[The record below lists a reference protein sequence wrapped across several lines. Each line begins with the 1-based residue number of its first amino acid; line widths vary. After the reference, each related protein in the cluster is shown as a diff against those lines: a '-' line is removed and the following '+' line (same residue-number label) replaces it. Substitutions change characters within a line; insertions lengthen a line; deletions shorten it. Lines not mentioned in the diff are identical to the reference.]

1 MASEVPPKTKPK
13 LTGRDFYNSLG
24 SPKTAV
30 APMVEQSELAWRLL
44 SRRHSPPNT
53 LCYTPMFHSRLF
65 ATTPIYRSQSF
76 YPPLDGS
83 KPDRPLFV
91 QFCSNTPE
99 DLFSAAQHVA
109 PHCDGVDLNLGC
121 PQGIARKGKYG
132 AFLQE
137 DWGLIRSLVSKLHK
151 DLEVPVTA
159 KIRILETRERSLE
172 YARMVVDAGAQ
183 VLTVHGRTR
192 DQKGHNTGM
201 ADWGVIRYIR
211 DNLPKEVVLFANGNI
226 LWHEDVQRCL
236 DATGADGV
244 MSAEGNL
251 YNPAIF
257 QSDEDWE
264 KRFPRMDILGR
275 EYLDIVRKEVLPGLE
290 ERGRKLL
297 LQDPS
302 ITAIKPHLFK
312 LWHALLPK
320 YTDVRALLAKSSA
333 RASEGGDVLEPY
345 ETCLMEVQKIIKA
358 ELNQNPELTD
368 ENGRWVGPDTPFEE
382 GAKGVMIEVDGVKFN
397 RLVPWYRCQPYYRP
411 LPEEAIKKGALN
423 VRKSAQCQ
431 GISEKKKQKLDT
443 GTGAQLVTERLQQA
457 IKDER
462 DIAKGVEVPGTS
474 TGMESDVRAS

>member
-1 MASEVPPKTKPK
+1 MTSGAPPKPKPK

-24 SPKTAV
+24 SPKTIV

-44 SRRHSPPNT
+44 SRRHSPSST
-53 LCYTPMFHSRLF
+53 LCYTPMLHSRLF
-65 ATTPIYRSQSF
+65 ATAPAYRSQSF

-83 KPDRPLFV
+83 ESDRPLFV

-99 DLFSAAQHVA
+99 DLFSAARHVA

-172 YARMVVDAGAQ
+172 YARMVIDAGAQ

-257 QSDEDWE
+257 QADKDWE
-264 KRFPRMDILGR
+264 KRFPRMDIVGR
-275 EYLDIVRKEVLPGLE
+275 EYLDIVRKEVLPGLGE
-290 ERGRKLL
+290 KGQKLL
-297 LQDPS
+297 LQDSS

-320 YTDVRALLAKSSA
+320 HTDVRAMLAKSSA
-333 RASEGGDVLEPY
+333 RTSESGDVLEAY
-345 ETCLMEVQKIIKA
+345 EACLMEVEKIIKN
-358 ELNQNPELTD
+358 ELSQNPEPVD

-382 GAKGVMIEVDGVKFN
+382 GVEGIMVEIDGVKFN

-411 LPEEAIKKGALN
+411 LPEEAIKKGALK
-423 VRKSAQCQ
+423 VRKGAHNQEIC
-431 GISEKKKQKLDT
+431 ERKKQKLDT
-443 GTGAQLVTERLQQA
+443 AAGTQLATEKL
-457 IKDER
+457 E
-462 DIAKGVEVPGTS
+462 
-474 TGMESDVRAS
+474 

>member
-1 MASEVPPKTKPK
+1 M
-13 LTGRDFYNSLG
+13 
-24 SPKTAV
+24 
-30 APMVEQSELAWRLL
+30 QAWRLL
-44 SRRHSPPNT
+44 SRRHSPSST
-53 LCYTPMFHSRLF
+53 LCYTPMLHSRLF
-65 ATTPIYRSQSF
+65 ATTPAYRSQSF

-83 KPDRPLFV
+83 ESDRPLFV

-172 YARMVVDAGAQ
+172 YARMVIDAGAQ

-201 ADWGVIRYIR
+201 ADWSVIRYIR

-236 DATGADGV
+236 DVTGADGV

-257 QSDEDWE
+257 QADNDWE
-264 KRFPRMDILGR
+264 KRFPRMDTVGR
-275 EYLDIVRKEVLPGLE
+275 EYLDIVRKEVLPGLKE
-290 ERGRKLL
+290 KGQKLL

-320 YTDVRALLAKSSA
+320 HTDVRAMLAKSSA
-333 RASEGGDVLEPY
+333 RASESGDVLEAY
-345 ETCLMEVQKIIKA
+345 EACLMEVEKIIKN
-358 ELNQNPELTD
+358 ELSQNPEQVD
-368 ENGRWVGPDTPFEE
+368 ENDRWVGPDTPLEQ
-382 GAKGVMIEVDGVKFN
+382 GAEGVMVEIDDVKFN

-411 LPEEAIKKGALN
+411 LPEEAMQKGALK
-423 VRKSAQCQ
+423 VRKGAQNQ
-431 GISEKKKQKLDT
+431 EIGERKKQKLDT
-443 GTGAQLVTERLQQA
+443 AAGTQLA
-457 IKDER
+457 
-462 DIAKGVEVPGTS
+462 
-474 TGMESDVRAS
+474 TGKPE